1 VHGSFI
7 ENMVDA
13 VEAAGGTV
21 RFVELTCPTEELERR
36 IGDAS
41 RAEFGK
47 LRSLDLFRTLRQ
59 EGAFAY
65 PKLPDSGLCI
75 DTSQMSPQEAAHTI
89 CNFFSLE
96 KHGPV

>member
-1 VHGSFI
+1 
-7 ENMVDA
+7 M
-13 VEAAGGTV
+13 
-21 RFVELTCPTEELERR
+21 
-36 IGDAS
+36 
-41 RAEFGK
+41 
-47 LRSLDLFRTLRQ
+47 LRQ